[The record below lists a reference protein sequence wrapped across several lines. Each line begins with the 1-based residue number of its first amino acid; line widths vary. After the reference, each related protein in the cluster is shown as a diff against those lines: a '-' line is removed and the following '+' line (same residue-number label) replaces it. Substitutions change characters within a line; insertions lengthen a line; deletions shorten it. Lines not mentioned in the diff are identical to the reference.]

1 LPTPPLGEHQ
11 LRARSPREYASIR
24 MVDRDAHWDLVYA
37 RKGAEQVSWFQ
48 PHLGTSLA
56 LIRGLALGH
65 SARVIDVGGGAAT
78 LVDDLLE
85 DGFGDITVLDLSAQA
100 LAASRRRLGP
110 RGLAVTWR
118 VEDITTVELGESRYD
133 LWHDRAVFHFL
144 TDARARRAYVDTAL
158 RALAPGGHIIV
169 ATFGTHGP
177 EQCSGLD
184 VVRYDA
190 DGLHAEFGPAFEK
203 VHSTTELHETPW
215 GTQQEFVYCYC
226 RRS

>member
-1 LPTPPLGEHQ
+1 M
-11 LRARSPREYASIR
+11 ADRE
-24 MVDRDAHWDLVYA
+24 AHWDAVYT
-37 RKGAEQVSWFQ
+37 RKGADEVSWFQ
-48 PHLGTSLA
+48 PHLGTSLD
-56 LIRGLALGH
+56 LIRGLGLAS
-65 SARVIDVGGGAAT
+65 SARLIDIGGGAST

-85 DGFGDITVLDLSAQA
+85 DGFADVTVLDLSARA
-100 LAASRRRLGP
+100 LEASQRRLGE
-110 RGLAVTWR
+110 RARSVTWL
-118 VEDITTVELGESRYD
+118 VEDITTADLGEAQYE

-144 TDARARRAYVDTAL
+144 TDPQARRAYVSTAL

-203 VHSTTELHETPW
+203 VRSSTESHTTPW
-215 GTQQEFVYCYC
+215 GSEQEFVYCYC
-226 RRS
+226 RRR